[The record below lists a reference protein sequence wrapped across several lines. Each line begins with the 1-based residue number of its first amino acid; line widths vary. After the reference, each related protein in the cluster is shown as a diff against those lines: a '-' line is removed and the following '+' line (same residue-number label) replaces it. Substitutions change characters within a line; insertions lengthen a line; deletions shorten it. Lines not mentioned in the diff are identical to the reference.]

1 MSRNKHLRDDILE
14 DYHDFE
20 EGEDCCS
27 DGNLVD
33 VIGSLIKARDF
44 YRLQNA
50 LDRGAYINFTNKF
63 GEGPLHLAV
72 SQDETLEG
80 VRIVELLLYV
90 GCGVTG
96 QDRFGQTPLHLAA
109 KHAPMYTLKLLE
121 AAAPVNTQDNAGRTA
136 LMLAC
141 NCGKET
147 ALQVVQMLLDRSAIV
162 NIRDQE
168 NQTALHYL
176 CGRMGGSD
184 VTVKMEIA
192 YKLLY
197 AGLDVNIRDHSGISA
212 AKMLF
217 RNGQGINLQNVNTDP
232 YLALLRVLARGGS
245 DFQQEYDSVLMGR
258 DHGFPSWETLRWP
271 THSVQTL
278 YALGSLAQQRFCG
291 ETGPTA
297 RGTSSRRQ
305 EIPGQLSRRRP
316 SQRFDRNQLMS
327 RQMSVANS
335 PGGVSQRFSTRRR
348 PEQERLPN
356 LPQMHRLDDS
366 ISQGSTGFERDFRFN
381 NRDIGTHS
389 GQPNWASGQRQTGMG
404 SWGFSGTSF
413 PPASQASGFPGTSQ
427 TFSSGTEGQ
436 TFLGEATSPVLG
448 VRESFTRSG
457 DPSSRNSFFRSDQ
470 SVTRPRDSPEGQRRS
485 TFRSRNDFQNNDPFS
500 RPEDALTDQLGP
512 MPGDPIPPLADKNPA
527 FQPPANSL
535 TFPGLPQSFS
545 RSLGSFPSSATTG
558 SFPSSP
564 QQFSGSSMSLP
575 EPSTSFSSSP
585 QSFPSLSQSFTGS
598 SQSFPGSSES
608 LPVST
613 QSFPGSSQSFP
624 RTSQSFPGS
633 SQSFTGLSQSF
644 PGSSQSFP
652 GSSRSFPG
660 SSQSFP
666 DSSQSFPGSSQSFPG
681 LSHHFLNHL
690 SHSLVHLN
698 HSLIHLSHSPIHLSY
713 SLEHLS
719 HSL

>member
-245 DFQQEYDSVLMGR
+245 DFQQEYDSFSPFKTEPNWYCAVSDIFL
-258 DHGFPSWETLRWP
+258 P
-271 THSVQTL
+271 
-278 YALGSLAQQRFCG
+278 
-291 ETGPTA
+291 
-297 RGTSSRRQ
+297 
-305 EIPGQLSRRRP
+305 LSRP
-316 SQRFDRNQLMS
+316 SVRNYLFMCIKQFSASKNNCNELHERVARKYFTSAQSLRELS
-327 RQMSVANS
+327 REV
-335 PGGVSQRFSTRRR
+335 VR
-348 PEQERLPN
+348 ERLGG
-356 LPQMHRLDDS
+356 R
-366 ISQGSTGFERDFRFN
+366 
-381 NRDIGTHS
+381 
-389 GQPNWASGQRQTGMG
+389 
-404 SWGFSGTSF
+404 
-413 PPASQASGFPGTSQ
+413 
-427 TFSSGTEGQ
+427 
-436 TFLGEATSPVLG
+436 VLYHAG
-448 VRESFTRSG
+448 K
-457 DPSSRNSFFRSDQ
+457 
-470 SVTRPRDSPEGQRRS
+470 
-485 TFRSRNDFQNNDPFS
+485 
-500 RPEDALTDQLGP
+500 L
-512 MPGDPIPPLADKNPA
+512 
-527 FQPPANSL
+527 
-535 TFPGLPQSFS
+535 GLPK
-545 RSLGSFPSSATTG
+545 
-558 SFPSSP
+558 
-564 QQFSGSSMSLP
+564 
-575 EPSTSFSSSP
+575 
-585 QSFPSLSQSFTGS
+585 
-598 SQSFPGSSES
+598 
-608 LPVST
+608 
-613 QSFPGSSQSFP
+613 
-624 RTSQSFPGS
+624 
-633 SQSFTGLSQSF
+633 
-644 PGSSQSFP
+644 
-652 GSSRSFPG
+652 
-660 SSQSFP
+660 
-666 DSSQSFPGSSQSFPG
+666 
-681 LSHHFLNHL
+681 
-690 SHSLVHLN
+690 
-698 HSLIHLSHSPIHLSY
+698 
-713 SLEHLS
+713 SLEAYLTY
-719 HSL
+719 LECIKCT

>member
-1 MSRNKHLRDDILE
+1 
-14 DYHDFE
+14 
-20 EGEDCCS
+20 
-27 DGNLVD
+27 
-33 VIGSLIKARDF
+33 
-44 YRLQNA
+44 
-50 LDRGAYINFTNKF
+50 
-63 GEGPLHLAV
+63 
-72 SQDETLEG
+72 
-80 VRIVELLLYV
+80 
-90 GCGVTG
+90 
-96 QDRFGQTPLHLAA
+96 
-109 KHAPMYTLKLLE
+109 
-121 AAAPVNTQDNAGRTA
+121 
-136 LMLAC
+136 
-141 NCGKET
+141 
-147 ALQVVQMLLDRSAIV
+147 
-162 NIRDQE
+162 
-168 NQTALHYL
+168 
-176 CGRMGGSD
+176 
-184 VTVKMEIA
+184 
-192 YKLLY
+192 
-197 AGLDVNIRDHSGISA
+197 
-212 AKMLF
+212 
-217 RNGQGINLQNVNTDP
+217 
-232 YLALLRVLARGGS
+232 
-245 DFQQEYDSVLMGR
+245 
-258 DHGFPSWETLRWP
+258 
-271 THSVQTL
+271 
-278 YALGSLAQQRFCG
+278 
-291 ETGPTA
+291 
-297 RGTSSRRQ
+297 
-305 EIPGQLSRRRP
+305 
-316 SQRFDRNQLMS
+316 MS

-500 RPEDALTDQLGP
+500 RPEDALTVSEGRNVELGRRPSQRLPFTLQSDSFSQDQLGP

-681 LSHHFLNHL
+681 LSQSFPEPSQSFPEPSQSFPGSSQSFPGSSQSFPEPSQSFPGSSQSFPDSSKSFTDSSQLFPGTSQSFPGTSQSFPGSSQSFPVSSQSFPGTSQSFPGSSQSFPNSSQSFSGSSL
-690 SHSLVHLN
+690 SFSDSSQSFSDPSQSTVGQELWGGDKFQASRQQGFENTGSGGFESTLTQGFSASSFGSQQFDVPQPSLFESSV
-698 HSLIHLSHSPIHLSY
+698 HSPNVFVSPGKGGDGFSIQMPNTPNLGSETRPLLADLGPVEV
-713 SLEHLS
+713 SRVPGAGEQNNNTPMNTG
-719 HSL
+719 